1 MHFTES
7 LRRRDKLKI
16 FHQKL
21 NELSAASVRCGSTVR
36 RYVRMQF
43 GYRVIVG
50 CKCKGDSWCCMRCN
64 VIKELLLTGLLR

>member
-36 RYVRMQF
+36 RYAVLATESLLGASVRVTA
-43 GYRVIVG
+43 GAV
-50 CKCKGDSWCCMRCN
+50 
-64 VIKELLLTGLLR
+64 